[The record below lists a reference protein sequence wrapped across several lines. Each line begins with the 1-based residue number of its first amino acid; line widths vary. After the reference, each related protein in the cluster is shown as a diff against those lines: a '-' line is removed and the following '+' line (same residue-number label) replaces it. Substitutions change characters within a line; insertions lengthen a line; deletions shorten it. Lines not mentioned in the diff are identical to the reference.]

1 MRSKERVRTEPKS
14 SAIIV
19 ALGEICGLAD
29 WLDRIGVEHPR
40 GVRRGLEHVR
50 DVAERLCVLPPA
62 PSSIVVAGTN
72 GKGSTTAFVESLLL
86 AAGRTVGTTTS
97 PHLHRFNERIR
108 INGREAD
115 DATIVAAF
123 EAVEACRQGTDL
135 SYFEYAIL
143 AALKVITEAGV
154 DHAVLEIG
162 LGGRLDAVNVV
173 DCDVAVITSIGLDH
187 QDYLG
192 ATRELIGAE
201 KAGILRAG
209 VPLVYG
215 ERDPPRSVTA
225 RAHAL
230 DAAVYLAGRDFG
242 HAGRSVW
249 LHDGDR
255 RASLELTASA
265 VDPVNAAT
273 AVQVAQLSGCSL
285 DQQTVAAAA
294 ARVRNP
300 GRFEVLHRNDRI
312 WVFDVAHNPDGAVF
326 LAGQL
331 RQRFAGRI
339 AGAVVGCFADKDAA
353 SIVAPLVPLVGEF
366 AYADTVGARGAKG
379 TTLRAAVDDP
389 RAFAGT
395 LAHGMEHLVAATAPG
410 DVILVLGSFD
420 VVERARARF
429 GLDSKPPSAR
439 PDPKIAEA

>member
-1 MRSKERVRTEPKS
+1 MTSLS
-14 SAIIV
+14 
-19 ALGEICGLAD
+19 D

-50 DVAERLCVLPPA
+50 DVAERLGVLPPA

-72 GKGSTTAFVESLLL
+72 GKGSTTAFIESLLL

-123 EAVEACRQGTDL
+123 EAVEACRQGADL

-143 AALKVITEAGV
+143 AALKVISAAGV

-173 DCDVAVITSIGLDH
+173 DADVAVITSIGLDH
-187 QDYLG
+187 QGHLG

-201 KAGILRAG
+201 KAGILRFR

-225 RAHAL
+225 RARAL
-230 DAAVYLAGRDFG
+230 DVPVYLAGRDFG
-242 HAGRSVW
+242 HVGRSLW
-249 LHDGDR
+249 LGDR
-255 RASLELTASA
+255 DLHGSLELPESA

-273 AVQVAQLSGCSL
+273 AVQVAQLSGCPL
-285 DQQTVAAAA
+285 DKHAVSAAA

-300 GRFEVLHRNDRI
+300 GRFEVVRRNDRV
-312 WVFDVAHNPDGAVF
+312 WVFDVAHNPHGAEF

-331 RQRFAGRI
+331 RRRFGGRI
-339 AGAVVGCFADKDAA
+339 PGAVVGCLLDKDVG
-353 SIVAPLVPLVGEF
+353 SIIAPLVGLVGEF
-366 AYADTVGARGAKG
+366 AYADTVGVRGATG
-379 TTLRAAVDDP
+379 ATLRAAADDR
-389 RAFAGT
+389 RAMAGT
-395 LAHGMEHLVAATAPG
+395 LTDAMEHLVTATASG
-410 DVILVLGSFD
+410 DPILVLGSFD

-429 GLDSKPPSAR
+429 GLEGNRQPQR
-439 PDPKIAEA
+439 PHRKIAQA